1 MSTLTFNIVRT
12 LVMILLKVKA
22 KLSAALITEQ
32 CSRMRVMLG
41 AQMRVSTKAVS
52 TIVAVL
58 KPSLVFLVSNR
69 ENVLLMTNVAESNIF
84 LLQW

>member
-1 MSTLTFNIVRT
+1 MSTLTFNIVRK
-12 LVMILLKVKA
+12 LAMILLKVKA
-22 KLSAALITEQ
+22 RLSAALITEQ

-69 ENVLLMTNVAESNIF
+69 ENVLLMTSVAESNIF

>member
-12 LVMILLKVKA
+12 LAMILLKVKA
-22 KLSAALITEQ
+22 RLSAALITEQ

-69 ENVLLMTNVAESNIF
+69 ENVLLMTSVAESNIF

>member
-12 LVMILLKVKA
+12 LAMILLKAKA
-22 KLSAALITEQ
+22 RLSAALITEQ

-41 AQMRVSTKAVS
+41 ALMRVSTKAVS